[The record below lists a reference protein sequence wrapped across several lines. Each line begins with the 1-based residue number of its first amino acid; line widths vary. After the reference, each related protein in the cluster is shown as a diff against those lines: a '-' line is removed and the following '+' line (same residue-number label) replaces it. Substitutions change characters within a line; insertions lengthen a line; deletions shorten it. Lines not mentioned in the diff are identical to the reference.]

1 MMNEALTNREIA
13 GLRPVTPALAIF
25 AILLSL
31 YACAGKP
38 PLEADSGQTICVDPR
53 PEVCT
58 MDYTPVCATRAD
70 GSMATYSN
78 GCGACADA
86 AVVSHRPG
94 ACE

>member
-1 MMNEALTNREIA
+1 MQRM
-13 GLRPVTPALAIF
+13 VIF
-25 AILLSL
+25 PLLLSL

-38 PLEADSGQTICVDPR
+38 PLAADGGETQCVNPR

-70 GSMATYSN
+70 GSTATYSN
-78 GCGACADA
+78 GCSACSDA
-86 AVVSHRPG
+86 EVVSHRPG